1 MDTKKA
7 APQDD
12 IPVKI
17 LKLNNDLFSQY
28 MSHIFN
34 KSVWVAKFPNELKCA
49 DITTA
54 YKINNRHEKENYRP
68 VRIISVIF
76 KIFEPCYSK

>member
-49 DITTA
+49 DITTV
-54 YKINNRHEKENYRP
+54 YKINNRHEKENYRLA
-68 VRIISVIF
+68 RIISVIF
-76 KIFEPCYSK
+76 KILERCHGK